1 MKKIVTINK
10 DYAIKVYCHIFG
22 REDTKGDAYIQG
34 VFDALNTL
42 PERERF
48 ALEYRFRDGLTYK
61 QIGEKFGFGA
71 GQAQHIIALAL
82 RKMRH
87 PSRARKISV
96 AKTIEANS
104 DKLLKELEKKDRVI
118 DELSARIRSL
128 EDKLSESGGT

>member
-1 MKKIVTINK
+1 MKKIVTINE

-34 VFDALNTL
+34 VFDALKTL

-71 GQAQHIIALAL
+71 RTGSAY
-82 RKMRH
+82 
-87 PSRARKISV
+87 
-96 AKTIEANS
+96 N
-104 DKLLKELEKKDRVI
+104 
-118 DELSARIRSL
+118 SARFEKDATSFKGSKNQRRQDNRVEFRQVFKGIGGKGSGHRRA
-128 EDKLSESGGT
+128 ERKDKIA